1 MVVEAGAF
9 KQCTSLTRIHIP
21 ASMVTH
27 GYVGESPAYPGIFAA
42 DDGHLCERD
51 RKDRQVQNS
60 PSAQKAGPAA
70 ITPSPA
76 AQVVSPLLR
85 SSPAQ
90 RTTINIEEYRVQIG
104 TAYHYKYRRIPE
116 PDRRSAQRTAINIE
130 ESRNQIST
138 TFHIQYRS
146 IQTKVNNVA
155 HTTTQNSFRAQ
166 RGGSAREGVRAN
178 AI

>member
-1 MVVEAGAF
+1 MVEAGAF

-60 PSAQKAGPAA
+60 PSAQTADPAA

-76 AQVVSPLLR
+76 AQVVITPPPQQ
-85 SSPAQ
+85 PAQ
-90 RTTINIEEYRVQIG
+90 RTTINIE
-104 TAYHYKYRRIPE
+104 RIP
-116 PDRRSAQRTAINIE
+116 
-130 ESRNQIST
+130 
-138 TFHIQYRS
+138 
-146 IQTKVNNVA
+146 
-155 HTTTQNSFRAQ
+155 
-166 RGGSAREGVRAN
+166 G
-178 AI
+178 

>member
-1 MVVEAGAF
+1 MVEAGAF

-76 AQVVSPLLR
+76 AQVVITPPPQQPGPMPP
-85 SSPAQ
+85 SS
-90 RTTINIEEYRVQIG
+90 G
-104 TAYHYKYRRIPE
+104 
-116 PDRRSAQRTAINIE
+116 
-130 ESRNQIST
+130 
-138 TFHIQYRS
+138 
-146 IQTKVNNVA
+146 
-155 HTTTQNSFRAQ
+155 
-166 RGGSAREGVRAN
+166 
-178 AI
+178 

>member
-1 MVVEAGAF
+1 MVEAGAF

-76 AQVVSPLLR
+76 AQVVITPPPQQPGS
-85 SSPAQ
+85 
-90 RTTINIEEYRVQIG
+90 
-104 TAYHYKYRRIPE
+104 AYHHKYRRIQE
-116 PDRRSAQRTAINIE
+116 PDQHNVPHPIPKHTDKSQQRST
-130 ESRNQIST
+130 
-138 TFHIQYRS
+138 H
-146 IQTKVNNVA
+146 NNA
-155 HTTTQNSFRAQ
+155 ELLPCPT
-166 RGGSAREGVRAN
+166 GWEREGGRSGYGTLRSPSLALT
-178 AI
+178 ALKMRPA

>member
-1 MVVEAGAF
+1 MVEAGAF

-76 AQVVSPLLR
+76 AQVVITPPPQQPGS
-85 SSPAQ
+85 
-90 RTTINIEEYRVQIG
+90 
-104 TAYHYKYRRIPE
+104 AYHHKYRRIQG
-116 PDRRSAQRTAINIE
+116 PDRPS
-130 ESRNQIST
+130 
-138 TFHIQYRS
+138 
-146 IQTKVNNVA
+146 VPP
-155 HTTTQNSFRAQ
+155 
-166 RGGSAREGVRAN
+166 
-178 AI
+178 

>member
-1 MVVEAGAF
+1 MVEAGAF

-76 AQVVSPLLR
+76 AQVVITPPPQQPGPMSP
-85 SSPAQ
+85 SS
-90 RTTINIEEYRVQIG
+90 G
-104 TAYHYKYRRIPE
+104 
-116 PDRRSAQRTAINIE
+116 
-130 ESRNQIST
+130 
-138 TFHIQYRS
+138 
-146 IQTKVNNVA
+146 
-155 HTTTQNSFRAQ
+155 
-166 RGGSAREGVRAN
+166 
-178 AI
+178 